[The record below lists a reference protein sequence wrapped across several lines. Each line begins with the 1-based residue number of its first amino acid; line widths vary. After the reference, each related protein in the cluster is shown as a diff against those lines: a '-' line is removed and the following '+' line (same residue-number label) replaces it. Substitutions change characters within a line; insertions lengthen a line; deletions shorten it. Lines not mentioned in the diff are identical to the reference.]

1 MELVDM
7 NSLGLFDIK
16 ILSVQVGFTLFL
28 KKRACFTLLILRVA
42 QTTIHIHYV
51 CIVHFYNLLPNL

>member
-16 ILSVQVGFTLFL
+16 ILSVQIGFTL
-28 KKRACFTLLILRVA
+28 KDYGVVGKSIK
-42 QTTIHIHYV
+42 
-51 CIVHFYNLLPNL
+51 IVNTQINML